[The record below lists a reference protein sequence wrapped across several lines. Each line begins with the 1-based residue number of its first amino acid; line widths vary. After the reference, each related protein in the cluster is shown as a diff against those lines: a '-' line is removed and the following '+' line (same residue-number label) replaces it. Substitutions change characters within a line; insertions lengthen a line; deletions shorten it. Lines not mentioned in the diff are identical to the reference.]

1 MAYLL
6 ILLVVI
12 VLALMIY
19 NVVIYK
25 RVRNFDNIN
34 QKITGLNVLQDFM
47 NTIGEYSSVEEKIE
61 KINEIVVEK
70 YDIKYST
77 IVMFDGAEYVI
88 KASNVQEQH
97 WEALRNLHNQD
108 IFKDSIQ
115 TATPKYVTVNHE
127 GERLPYQTMEFGRAK
142 SAMFFPLYIDNI
154 YIGYW
159 IIESGE
165 PHAFDKIDTTI
176 LEVVKE
182 NIISVYKTVSYQN
195 TVENIA
201 RKDQFSEL
209 NSAEY
214 IYGKGKKTIDKYDTS
229 TVCMFKIINLEEINK
244 KYSRETGNAII
255 TEVSS
260 YIRESISSEYVFV
273 RYMGPKFAIVFSG
286 IDLQSVAEFV
296 QDLKNNIEDIEIE
309 EIVSD
314 NSSKNEE
321 TRYVG
326 AKLNFVLTTYYKG
339 TAIENVT
346 KKLEEYLDHADKN
359 ESDINNI

>member
-1 MAYLL
+1 MIYVL

-12 VLALMIY
+12 VIALMVY
-19 NVVIYK
+19 NIIVYK
-25 RVRNFDNIN
+25 RIQNFNSIN

-47 NTIGEYSSVEEKIE
+47 NTIGEYSSVDEKIE
-61 KINEIVVEK
+61 KINEILIEK

-108 IFKDSIQ
+108 IFKDSIS
-115 TATPKYVTVNHE
+115 TATPKYVTVNNDT
-127 GERLPYQTMEFGRAK
+127 ERLPYQTMEFGRAK
-142 SAMFFPLYIDNI
+142 SAMFFPLYIDNV

-159 IIESGE
+159 IIESGQ

-182 NIISVYKTVSYQN
+182 NIIAVYKTISYQN
-195 TVENIA
+195 TVENIS
-201 RKDQFSEL
+201 RKDLFSEL

-214 IYGKGKKTIDKYDTS
+214 LYGKGKKIIDKYTTS
-229 TVCMFKIINLEEINK
+229 AVCMFKITNLPRINEE
-244 KYSRETGNAII
+244 YSRETGNDVII
-255 TEVSS
+255 EVSD
-260 YIRESISSEYVFV
+260 YIKESLSSEYVFV

-286 IDLQSVAEFV
+286 VDVNGVVEFI
-296 QDLKNNIEDIEIE
+296 QDIKNNIENMEIE
-309 EIVSD
+309 EVILGD
-314 NSSKNEE
+314 TKNKP
-321 TRYVG
+321 RYVSP
-326 AKLNFVLTTYYKG
+326 KLNFVLTTYYKG
-339 TAIENVT
+339 TALENVT
-346 KKLEEYLDHADKN
+346 KKLEEYLDNANED